1 MQPDLRSTEP
11 DTLNM
16 LRLLIIKEI
25 RDIIGS
31 TKFAVTFG
39 VCSILVLLVFVV
51 GARSWHTAVGQHDA
65 AKRENLRRM
74 EGITDWVQVRDMNVY
89 FPPQPLSA
97 LVAGVAHD
105 IGRTVTV
112 EGRGELTAHDSH
124 YGDEPMLAVF
134 RQFDLEFLFTVVLS
148 LFAILFSFD
157 AVSGEKERGTLRLTF
172 ASPVPR
178 RTFIAGK
185 MLGSYMT
192 LVISLLIPL
201 AAGAALLSV
210 MGIPMAA
217 DDWGRL
223 GLIIAAGFL
232 YLGVFLSLSLFVS
245 AMTTRSTT
253 SFLVLLV
260 IWIVA
265 VFIVPRAAVLF
276 AGRAVD
282 VPSVDAVAAQKA
294 KFSAGLWGDDRSA
307 MAAFRPSWTGDM
319 QVTMQ
324 EFQQMMQKLADERDR
339 KMREFA
345 SRVNEERRNRQDVQ
359 EAVAFSIARV
369 SPAACFTLAATR
381 LAGTSYEMKQHF
393 LAATERYQKAFAE
406 FMVAKTGMNP
416 GGRMVVMRVVVGD
429 EKKPEPINTSEI
441 PPFTYAPMQLAD
453 VAGGTALDIMLLVA
467 LNILF
472 IAGAVAA
479 FLRYD
484 VR

>member
-1 MQPDLRSTEP
+1 
-11 DTLNM
+11 M

-25 RDIIGS
+25 RDIVGS

-39 VCSILVLLVFVV
+39 LCSILVLLVFVV
-51 GARSWHTAVGQHDA
+51 GARSYHTAVGQHEA

-74 EGITDWVQVRDMNVY
+74 EGITDWMQVHDMNVY
-89 FPPQPLSA
+89 MPPQPLSA

-112 EGRGELTAHDSH
+112 EGRGELTAHDSR

-172 ASPVPR
+172 ASAVPR

-185 MLGSYMT
+185 LLGAYVT
-192 LVISLLIPL
+192 LIVALLLPIAAGSGLLIAMGVPMTGDEWVRL
-201 AAGAALLSV
+201 A
-210 MGIPMAA
+210 
-217 DDWGRL
+217 
-223 GLIIAAGFL
+223 LIVATGFL
-232 YLGVFLSLSLFVS
+232 YLGVFLSLSVFVS
-245 AMTTRSTT
+245 AMTVRSTT

-260 IWIVA
+260 VWIVA
-265 VFIVPRAAVLF
+265 VLIVPRAAVLF

-294 KFSAGLWGDDRSA
+294 KFSAGLWGDDRAA
-307 MAAFRPSWTGDM
+307 MAAFKPSKSGDM
-319 QVTMQ
+319 QAVMQ
-324 EFQQMMQKLADERDR
+324 EFQKMMQKIADDRER

-359 EAVAFSIARV
+359 EAVAFGLARI

-381 LAGTSYEMKQHF
+381 LAGTSFEMKQHF
-393 LAATERYQKAFAE
+393 LAATERYQKAFGE
-406 FMVAKTGMNP
+406 FMIGKTGMNP
-416 GGRMVVMRVVVGD
+416 GGRMVVLRVVVDD
-429 EKKPEPINTSEI
+429 EKKPEPINTAEI
-441 PPFTYAPMQLAD
+441 PVFSYTPMQVAD
-453 VAGGTALDIMLLVA
+453 VAGGTALDILLLLAV
-467 LNILF
+467 NMLF

>member
-1 MQPDLRSTEP
+1 
-11 DTLNM
+11 M

-39 VCSILVLLVFVV
+39 VCSVLVLLVFVV
-51 GARSWHTAVGQHDA
+51 GARSYHTAVGQHEA

-74 EGITDWVQVRDMNVY
+74 EGITDWIQVRDMNVY
-89 FPPQPLSA
+89 LPPQPLSA
-97 LVAGVAHD
+97 IVAGVAND

-112 EGRGELTAHDSH
+112 EGRGELTAHDSR

-185 MLGSYMT
+185 LLGSYLT
-192 LVISLLIPL
+192 LVVSLLLPL
-201 AAGAALLSV
+201 AAGSALLTV
-210 MGIPMAA
+210 LGVPMTG
-217 DDWGRL
+217 DDWVRL
-223 GLIIAAGFL
+223 AFIIGAGFL
-232 YLGVFLSLSLFVS
+232 YLGVFLSLSVLVS

-260 IWIVA
+260 VWIVA
-265 VFIVPRAAVLF
+265 VLIVPRAAVLF

-294 KFSAGLWGDDRSA
+294 KFSAGLWGEDRAA
-307 MAAFRPSWTGDM
+307 MAAFRPSKSGDM
-319 QVTMQ
+319 QAMMQ
-324 EFQQMMQKLADERDR
+324 EFQQMMQKIADERDR

-345 SRVNEERRNRQDVQ
+345 SRVNEDRRNRQDVQ
-359 EAVAFSIARV
+359 EAVAFSIARL

-381 LAGTSYEMKQHF
+381 LAGTSFEMKQHF
-393 LAATERYQKAFAE
+393 LAATERYQKAFAG

-416 GGRMVVMRVVVGD
+416 GGRMVVMRVVVDD
-429 EKKPEPINTSEI
+429 EKKPEPINTNEI
-441 PPFTYAPMQLAD
+441 PAFSYTPMQYAD
-453 VAGGTALDIMLLVA
+453 VAGGTALDIILLLAVN
-467 LNILF
+467 LLF
-472 IAGAVAA
+472 IVGAVAA

>member
-1 MQPDLRSTEP
+1 
-11 DTLNM
+11 M

-25 RDIIGS
+25 RDIVGS

-39 VCSILVLLVFVV
+39 VCSVLVLLVFVV
-51 GARSWHTAVGQHDA
+51 GARSYHTAVGQHEA
-65 AKRENLRRM
+65 AQRENLRRM

-89 FPPQPLSA
+89 MPPQPLSA
-97 LVAGVAHD
+97 LVAGVAYD

-112 EGRGELTAHDSH
+112 EGRGELTAHDSR

-157 AVSGEKERGTLRLTF
+157 AISGEKERGTLRLTF

-185 MLGSYMT
+185 LLGAYLT
-192 LVISLLIPL
+192 LVVSLLVPIAL
-201 AAGAALLSV
+201 GCALLLA
-210 MGIPMAA
+210 MGVPMTG
-217 DDWGRL
+217 DDWVRL
-223 GLIIAAGFL
+223 TLIITAGFL
-232 YLGVFLSLSLFVS
+232 YLGVFLSLSVFVS

-260 IWIVA
+260 VWIVA
-265 VFIVPRAAVLF
+265 VLIVPRAAVLF
-276 AGRAVD
+276 AGRVVD

-294 KFSAGLWGDDRSA
+294 RFSASLWDEDRKV
-307 MAAFRPSWTGDM
+307 MGGFRPTWTGNM
-319 QVTMQ
+319 EATMQ
-324 EFQQMMQKLADERDR
+324 EFQKMMQKIADERDT

-345 SRVNEERRNRQDVQ
+345 ARVNEERRNKQDVQ
-359 EAVAFSIARV
+359 EALAFGLARI

-381 LAGTSYEMKQHF
+381 LAGTSFEMKQHF
-393 LAATERYQKAFAE
+393 LAATERYQKAFGE
-406 FMVAKTGMNP
+406 FMVGKTGMNP
-416 GGRMVVMRVVVGD
+416 GGRMIMLRVVVDD
-429 EKKPEPINTSEI
+429 EKKPEPINTAEI
-441 PPFTYAPMQLAD
+441 PVFSYAPMQVAD
-453 VAGGTALDIMLLVA
+453 VAGGTALDLLLLCAVN
-467 LNILF
+467 LLF
-472 IAGAVAA
+472 IVGTVAA

>member
-1 MQPDLRSTEP
+1 
-11 DTLNM
+11 M

-25 RDIIGS
+25 RDIVGS

-39 VCSILVLLVFVV
+39 VCSLLVLLVFIV
-51 GARSWHTAVGQHDA
+51 GARAYHTAVGQHDA

-74 EGITDWVQVRDMNVY
+74 EGITDWMQVHDMNVY
-89 FPPQPLSA
+89 MPPQPLSA

-112 EGRGELTAHDSH
+112 EGRGELTAHDSR
-124 YGDEPMLAVF
+124 YSDEPMLAVF

-148 LFAILFSFD
+148 LFAILFAFD

-185 MLGSYMT
+185 LLGAYLT
-192 LVISLLIPL
+192 LVVSLLLPI
-201 AAGAALLSV
+201 AAGSALLIV
-210 MGIPMAA
+210 MGVPMTG
-217 DDWGRL
+217 DDWVRL
-223 GLIIAAGFL
+223 TLIIAAGFL
-232 YLGVFLSLSLFVS
+232 YLGVFLSLSVLVS

-260 IWIVA
+260 VWIVA
-265 VFIVPRAAVLF
+265 VLIVPRAAVLF

-307 MAAFRPSWTGDM
+307 MAAFKPSKSGDM
-319 QVTMQ
+319 QAVMQ
-324 EFQQMMQKLADERDR
+324 EFQQMMQKLADDRDR

-359 EAVAFSIARV
+359 EAVAFGLARIT
-369 SPAACFTLAATR
+369 PAACFTLAATR
-381 LAGTSYEMKQHF
+381 LAGTSFEMKQHF
-393 LAATERYQKAFAE
+393 LAATERYQKAFGE

-416 GGRMVVMRVVVGD
+416 GGRMVVLRVVVGD
-429 EKKPEPINTSEI
+429 EKKPEPINTAEI
-441 PPFTYAPMQLAD
+441 PAFSYAPMQVAD
-453 VAGGTALDIMLLVA
+453 VAGGTALDILLLLAV
-467 LNILF
+467 NLF
-472 IAGAVAA
+472 FIVGAVAA